1 MLGKYDFNHENSK
14 KIFKFYNP
22 ALQIISILFEDQ
34 KIQLKRD
41 NLLTKEF
48 EKIFNYF
55 KNIEYLDQF
64 KEVKDMINF
73 YYYDFWNELISLNRL
88 QVFDRHK
95 YWPNIESIKQIAD
108 LLDKWIVQ
116 SYNNVKKNKEV
127 MNLFECINEIQNIIV
142 NYCNSLI
149 NENFNFN
156 KKIIEGL
163 ELIKNSNSFETIE
176 SSSEIILN
184 MFEYNSLNS
193 ESIHNIFEEN
203 SQDYWKIF
211 NTLTNISIL
220 SVFAIQIKEENNWNI
235 KQ

>member
-41 NLLTKEF
+41 NLLNKDF

-116 SYNNVKKNKEV
+116 SYNNVKNNKEV
-127 MNLFECINEIQNIIV
+127 MNLFECLNEIQNIIV
-142 NYCNSLI
+142 NYCNNLI

-184 MFEYNSLNS
+184 MFEYNSLSS

-235 KQ
+235 K